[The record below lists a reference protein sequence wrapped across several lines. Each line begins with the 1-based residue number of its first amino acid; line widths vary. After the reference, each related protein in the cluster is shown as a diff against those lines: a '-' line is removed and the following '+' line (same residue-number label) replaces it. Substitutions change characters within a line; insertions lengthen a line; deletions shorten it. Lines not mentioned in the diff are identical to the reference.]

1 MTTKTSR
8 THRRRFVRC
17 MAALLLLVVALPMP
31 MLRPVAP
38 VHAAST
44 CLGWTSGGTTY
55 TTRRIQY
62 TSDGILHLVGCNET
76 FTLTDI
82 LNADNAN
89 TIVGSEPANFLQLVD
104 SGQKIWMLNIPL
116 SIEEGATLN
125 LIGGSGDVNWLRLKS
140 GTAGIIWIRTINGTI
155 LIQNSRVS
163 SWNPT
168 TGTYDTTTA
177 GAPGTDEA
185 PGGGT
190 KPRSFIFARSYLV
203 AGRAWNPPTSCG
215 SGGGGRDYYEARM
228 DVINSQ
234 IDHLGYHGSEA
245 YGASWKVA
253 TNDTSLVPPNS
264 RELYNRAD
272 VFGTIQNSTFT
283 QNYFGAYTFGGYC
296 MNVSGNHFDN
306 NYWYG
311 LDPHDD
317 TDFMTVSG
325 NTFTGNAGHGFICS
339 IYCDHLVVQN
349 NTATNNG
356 RNGYMIHRRVDGAV
370 ITGNTGSGNGDSGLA
385 VFDSYNASVSN
396 NRFENNANA
405 QIRLSVGASNNLF
418 ENNTLTGGSTSGND
432 YVIYTFT
439 GTDTPTE
446 GGSSRIQNNTF
457 RGNTITGSASPVLKL
472 SSATGNLIEGNTIT
486 AGSSLTTY
494 EFADGQGNIVRNNTA
509 SGTTTINTFRS
520 STSNPAASSRLEDSP
535 IEKSIVVKH
544 SPSGSASTTVTDSR
558 SYLASGM
565 TMTAAPTGTSGTL
578 TSSSTTITP
587 RDFTIK
593 PAKSSVAVSIST
605 WNTSSP
611 FAKSWT
617 ETASSSPGSVIHGVG
632 NLQASTCYEV
642 KAGSTVVGR
651 FTATGSGS
659 AARIDFTFSGTYPS
673 GSALTFTVDST
684 TATCTNPGTVTPTAT
699 AGTATPSPTA
709 TGTPGSTSTVFSDG
723 FESGIMGAWSTVSGI
738 TVQQSVVHAGSFAA
752 RANGSGTAAYARR
765 SLSTPRPDLYYRVR
779 FNIASKSTIAYLMRF
794 RTASNGDMLGINVN
808 SSGKLAIY
816 NRTTGTTTTSTVSV
830 SNGSW
835 HEIQVHANQAT
846 GVVELWFDGTLVP
859 ALSFAQSLG
868 STPIGVIELGE
879 PSSGRTFDISYDD
892 VLVSTSFISTTPPTA
907 TPGPTGTATQT
918 PTATATGTPAGT
930 ATATRTPTATATQTT
945 AATATSTT
953 AVTSTNTPAPTAT
966 TAPPTNTPVPA
977 PVAFTD
983 GFESGSMGNW
993 PTVNGIVVQQS
1004 VVYAGGFAAQANGS
1018 GTVAYAR
1025 RPLAAPQAELYYRIR
1040 FNIAS
1045 KSTIAYL
1052 MRFRTAWSG
1061 DMLGVNVTSAGK
1073 LATYNKTT
1081 ATTTA
1086 STITVT
1092 NGAWHELQV
1101 HVNQATGQVE
1111 VWYDGTLVPAL
1122 SFSQSLGSSAVGVIE
1137 LGEGSTGRTFNI
1149 YYDDIA
1155 VDSAF
1160 IASTFQPVRQ
1170 VVVASTETATPT
1182 STPAPLP
1189 SKPPQ
1194 PTATPTSTAAPTV
1207 IPEPTVT
1214 PTGTPIPTDTPGP
1227 PASPSATATE

>member
-1 MTTKTSR
+1 
-8 THRRRFVRC
+8 
-17 MAALLLLVVALPMP
+17 
-31 MLRPVAP
+31 
-38 VHAAST
+38 
-44 CLGWTSGGTTY
+44 
-55 TTRRIQY
+55 
-62 TSDGILHLVGCNET
+62 
-76 FTLTDI
+76 
-82 LNADNAN
+82 
-89 TIVGSEPANFLQLVD
+89 
-104 SGQKIWMLNIPL
+104 MLNIPL

-140 GTAGIIWIRTINGTI
+140 GSAGIIWIRTINGTI

-163 SWNPT
+163 SWDPT

-177 GAPGTDEA
+177 GAPGTDET

-418 ENNTLTGGSTSGND
+418 ENNTLTGSSTSGND

-868 STPIGVIELGE
+868 LDANRRDRAGRAIERAHLRHLLRRCAGVDVIHQHH
-879 PSSGRTFDISYDD
+879 PADRHAWPDRHRHADADRDCDRDSGRNGDGHADTNSHSHPNHGGDCDQHHRGNVDQYAGTDRHHRSADEYAGSGAGCLHRRIRVRVDGQLAD
-892 VLVSTSFISTTPPTA
+892 CQRDR
-907 TPGPTGTATQT
+907 GPAIGGLRRRVRGAGQRQGHRRLC
-918 PTATATGTPAGT
+918 PATARRAAGR
-930 ATATRTPTATATQTT
+930 ALLPDSLQHREQEHDRV
-945 AATATSTT
+945 SD
-953 AVTSTNTPAPTAT
+953 
-966 TAPPTNTPVPA
+966 
-977 PVAFTD
+977 AFPHGLERRHARRECD
-983 GFESGSMGNW
+983 QRRQAGH
-993 PTVNGIVVQQS
+993 VQQDH
-1004 VVYAGGFAAQANGS
+1004 GN
-1018 GTVAYAR
+1018 
-1025 RPLAAPQAELYYRIR
+1025 
-1040 FNIAS
+1040 
-1045 KSTIAYL
+1045 
-1052 MRFRTAWSG
+1052 
-1061 DMLGVNVTSAGK
+1061 
-1073 LATYNKTT
+1073 
-1081 ATTTA
+1081 
-1086 STITVT
+1086 
-1092 NGAWHELQV
+1092 H
-1101 HVNQATGQVE
+1101 
-1111 VWYDGTLVPAL
+1111 
-1122 SFSQSLGSSAVGVIE
+1122 
-1137 LGEGSTGRTFNI
+1137 
-1149 YYDDIA
+1149 
-1155 VDSAF
+1155 
-1160 IASTFQPVRQ
+1160 
-1170 VVVASTETATPT
+1170 
-1182 STPAPLP
+1182 
-1189 SKPPQ
+1189 
-1194 PTATPTSTAAPTV
+1194 
-1207 IPEPTVT
+1207 
-1214 PTGTPIPTDTPGP
+1214 
-1227 PASPSATATE
+1227 